1 MGGEECW
8 TLVAY
13 LKVPDLIAS
22 FPVIAAQ
29 SPTISTGYGPCGAAS
44 ALVAPVLDQL
54 WSYRWRRARW
64 PLPVCVSLGVS
75 FGFHQVIVSKRRSR
89 REWFGTSFRAVLKSV
104 ASLPAI
110 QRPNFASI
118 FCFHFHSPSLL
129 PTPREWTSI
138 LLTSPVLNPFDIR
151 NNFSSMSL

>member
-1 MGGEECW
+1 MCIRQCLHFGGVLDISPILIGPQPY
-8 TLVAY
+8 TLITGNNSSVSKGLY
-13 LKVPDLIAS
+13 R
-22 FPVIAAQ
+22 
-29 SPTISTGYGPCGAAS
+29 GYGPCGAAS
-44 ALVAPVLDQL
+44 ALVAPVLDQF
-54 WSYRWRRARW
+54 WSCRWRGACW

-104 ASLPAI
+104 ASLSAI

-129 PTPREWTSI
+129 PKSGPPS
-138 LLTSPVLNPFDIR
+138 F
-151 NNFSSMSL
+151 